1 MTFNPGDGVKRT
13 IDDKE
18 GYIVEENR
26 IRHVTSEAIV
36 TEFHYL
42 VDFWQGEPKWYHE
55 EALRHVQ
62 HVARKVVIHKD
73 EEITD
78 FLDSVL
84 VDSGLRV
91 DTLLKYR
98 RFDELRSYVEG
109 EGV

>member
-1 MTFNPGDGVKRT
+1 MTFNPGDRVKRT

-18 GYIVEENR
+18 GYIVKEQ
-26 IRHVTSEAIV
+26 VTRYRDGNVIEREV
-36 TEFHYL
+36 MYL
-42 VDFWQGEPKWYHE
+42 VDFWGETKWYHE
-55 EALRHVQ
+55 EAIRHIK
-62 HVARKVVIHKD
+62 HVPRRVVVHKD

-78 FLDSVL
+78 FLDSIL

-91 DTLLKYR
+91 DALLKYR